1 MNIRKAIFA
10 LIVGSIATTGLA
22 ASASADTVWQKH
34 HPRREEVNGRL
45 ANLNRRIHE
54 ERVEGDL
61 TGKQAL
67 ALHRDVHGIR
77 RQERLRPA
85 WITGTSPRPSSAAS
99 IRKRTP
105 SAAKSVSNRF
115 VTRRR
120 GSGAG
125 SRRAVQFNRPKTF
138 GTV

>member
-1 MNIRKAIFA
+1 MNIRKAILA

-77 RQERLRPA
+77 RQERF
-85 WITGTSPRPSSAAS
+85 AAS
-99 IRKRTP
+99 LGHGHITKAEQRGLNQEEN
-105 SAAKSVSNRF
+105 AVSGK
-115 VTRRR
+115 V
-120 GSGAG
+120 G
-125 SRRAVQFNRPKTF
+125 Q
-138 GTV
+138 